1 MNRPWRRYTC
11 LAVSSFRSVCVYLWV
26 GPLERGVILVHLE
39 VDLGGGD
46 RQSAPRHQHGGH
58 ELSRA
63 AQDHWACGATGK
75 QHFKKKTSHY
85 YIYLL
90 LLL

>member
-75 QHFKKKTSHY
+75 QHF
-85 YIYLL
+85 
-90 LLL
+90 